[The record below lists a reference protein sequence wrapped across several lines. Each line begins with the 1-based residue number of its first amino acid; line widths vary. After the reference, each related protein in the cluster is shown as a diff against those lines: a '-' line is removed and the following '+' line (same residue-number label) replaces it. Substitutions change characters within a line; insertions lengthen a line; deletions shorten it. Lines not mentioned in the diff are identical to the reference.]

1 MQEKTTGT
9 ENVGKSFRGGTND
22 DHRDQS
28 SGSLVVKTLASH
40 ASGRGFDAPGGLSSK
55 KFPLGGSQNVCDA
68 GSPCY
73 EALAS
78 D

>member
-1 MQEKTTGT
+1 MVT
-9 ENVGKSFRGGTND
+9 ETVIVNALKRKS
-22 DHRDQS
+22 DQS